1 MALTDDDLPALF
13 RAADQNSLDAQQRF
27 LLSLRVQLGLLV
39 GAAIGG
45 ALTWRLGSSQADWAG
60 IAAAVAFVLAA
71 LLRIDL
77 LRSRP
82 ERTWYDG
89 RAAAESAKTLA
100 WRYGV
105 GGEPFRPDVLGDPE
119 ADRLFIARLNDI
131 LKDLRGIHLVPAGGT
146 GDQITPAMKDLRKS
160 LLDDRKHAYETGRI
174 EDQQA
179 WYAKKARWNEQ
190 RARAWNGLMLGLE
203 AIGVVGAILKAT
215 ATIEADILGITGAAV
230 AGAAA
235 WLQAKQHLNLASAYS
250 VASQELAS
258 IKALVDQPSTD
269 EEWAR
274 FVDQA
279 EEAISRE
286 HTLWRASHS

>member
-1 MALTDDDLPALF
+1 ME
-13 RAADQNSLDAQQRF
+13 AQQRF
-27 LLSLRVQLGLLV
+27 LRSLQAQLILLV
-39 GAAIGG
+39 TAAIGG
-45 ALTWRLGSSQADWAG
+45 AFTWRFGGSGPDWAG
-60 IAAAVAFVLAA
+60 FTAAVAFFLAA

-100 WRYGV
+100 WRYSV
-105 GGEPFRPDVLGDPE
+105 GGEPLRLDVVGDAE
-119 ADRLFIARLNDI
+119 ADRLFIARLND
-131 LKDLRGIHLVPAGGT
+131 LLNDLRGIHLVPSVGT
-146 GDQITPAMKDLRKS
+146 GDQITSAMRDLRKKT
-160 LLDDRKHAYETGRI
+160 LDDRKLAYESGRI
-174 EDQQA
+174 DDQRS
-179 WYAKKARWNEQ
+179 WYASKARWNER
-190 RARAWNGLMLGLE
+190 RARVWNTIMLGLE
-203 AIGVVGAILKAT
+203 AVGVVGAILKAT
-215 ATIEADILGITGAAV
+215 ATIETDILGITGAGV

-235 WLQAKQHLNLASAYS
+235 WLQAKQHLSLASAYS

-258 IKALVDQPSTD
+258 IKALVAQPST
-269 EEWAR
+269 EAEWAH